1 MVRNIINIVMVEI
14 SVILPVYNSE
24 KYLKECLDSL
34 VNQTFDD
41 IEVLCINDG
50 SDDGSLEILKEYQKS
65 DSRIVVVDQEN
76 MGVAKTRNKALG
88 MVSGNYV
95 YFMDSDDVLDSNAF
109 KKLYNNLKSN
119 DSDFCIMKV
128 MFVNGEETY
137 KFPAFDLD
145 KEFSG
150 VNFNKFTFTYKD
162 VKSHVLNDLF
172 APWLK
177 MYKREFLMS
186 SDDFTFPDIKSYS
199 DAPFHV
205 KTFLKAKKI
214 SFVPE
219 YLYYY
224 KENDDS
230 LVHSSSNT
238 VNFFTLSDIIED
250 YLVENNYFDEFKEEF
265 YTFQTSKL
273 VYYMGFTDSVQYY
286 TKAKGI
292 LTDLSKNFLKES
304 SLPDK
309 KDLDKAD
316 IIIDS
321 DNLKEAKLALELY
334 DCKRRVKSMEE
345 SKSWKATK
353 PLRRFTSSLK

>member
-1 MVRNIINIVMVEI
+1 MVEI

-34 VNQTFDD
+34 LNQTFKD

-50 SDDGSLEILKEYQKS
+50 SSDKSLEILEEYQKT
-65 DSRIVVVDQEN
+65 DNRIVIVNQEN
-76 MGVAKTRNKALG
+76 MGVAKTRNEALNQ
-88 MVSGNYV
+88 VKGNYV
-95 YFMDSDDVLDSNAF
+95 YFMDSDDTLDTNAF
-109 KKLYNNLKSN
+109 KKLHANLKSN
-119 DSDFCIMKV
+119 DSDLCIMKAI
-128 MFVNGEETY
+128 FVNGNEKY

-145 KEFSG
+145 KEFSN
-150 VNFNKFTFTYKD
+150 VNFDKFTFTYKD
-162 VKSHVLNDLF
+162 IKSHVLNDLF

-177 MYKREFLMS
+177 MYKREFLI
-186 SDDFTFPDIKSYS
+186 DGGFTFPDIKSYS

-205 KTFLKAKKI
+205 KTMLNAKKI

-224 KENDDS
+224 YENDDS

-238 VNFFTLSDIIED
+238 INFFTLSDIIEG

-273 VYYMGFTDSVQYY
+273 VYYMGFADSDEYY
-286 TKAKGI
+286 TKAKDI
-292 LTDLSKNFLKES
+292 LTNLHDGFLKNPS
-304 SLPDK
+304 SKVLPEK
-309 KDLDKAD
+309 KDLDKVD
-316 IIIDS
+316 IILDS

-334 DCKRRVKSMEE
+334 DCKRRVKSMQE
-345 SKSWKATK
+345 SKSWKVTK
-353 PLRRFTSSLK
+353 PLRKFTSSLK